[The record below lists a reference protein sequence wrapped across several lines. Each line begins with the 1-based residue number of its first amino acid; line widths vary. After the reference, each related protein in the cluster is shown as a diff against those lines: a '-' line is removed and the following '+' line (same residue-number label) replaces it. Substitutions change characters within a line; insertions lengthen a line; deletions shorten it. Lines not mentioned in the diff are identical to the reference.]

1 MHKLML
7 KRIYDEPSKDD
18 GIRIFVDRLWARGVK
33 KDDAHLDYW
42 FKDIAPSTELRTW
55 FGHVPERFD
64 EFSKKYKEELKS
76 HTDIL
81 KDIKGMLKTHN
92 VTLVYGARDPKIN
105 DAVVLKSVIEHM
117 K

>member
-1 MHKLML
+1 MHELKL

-18 GIRIFVDRLWARGVK
+18 GVRIFVDRLWARGVK
-33 KDDAHLDYW
+33 KEEAHLDYW

-55 FGHVPERFD
+55 FGHIPERFN

-81 KDIKGMLKTHN
+81 KEIKDMLNTRN